1 MPRATIAPTLM
12 LSLLLMSTSALA
24 ATEVLIVQGLGGND
38 HYRARF
44 DTEVATI
51 EAAAKTLAPEPSI
64 RIFREAD
71 GDREAILAH
80 LGTLAGS
87 MAEGDLFYLFLVG
100 HGSFDD
106 EEYKFNIRGPD
117 LTDADLKDAL
127 DAIPSD
133 NQLVINTSSASGAAA
148 DVWADDRR
156 IVITAT
162 RSGRERHATFF
173 GEHFIAALFDDA
185 ADIDK
190 NRRVSAQEAFNFAD
204 RRVAELFET
213 NGNLATEHARLDGQR
228 AGRFTL
234 ARLDVARPTIEDAR
248 LTELTRGRDS
258 LNERIES
265 LRLERENMDIEE
277 YQQALLGLM
286 LELAETEEAI
296 EGREAELDTQ

>member
-1 MPRATIAPTLM
+1 MRRLYRSGLM
-12 LSLLLMSTSALA
+12 LSMLLTGSAAMA
-24 ATEVLIVQGLGGND
+24 ATEVLIVQGLGGNE

-51 EAAAKTLAPEPSI
+51 EAAARTLAPEPSI

-80 LGTLAGS
+80 LDALAGS
-87 MAEGDLFYLFLVG
+87 MAESDLLYLFLVG

-117 LTDADLKDAL
+117 LTDADVKGAL

-148 DVWADDRR
+148 EAWADDRR

-185 ADIDK
+185 ADVDK

-204 RRVAELFET
+204 RRVAEIFET

-248 LTELTRGRDS
+248 LTELTRSRES
-258 LNERIES
+258 LSGRIES
-265 LRLERENMDIEE
+265 LRLERENMDMEE
-277 YQQALLGLM
+277 YQQALLDLM

-296 EGREAELDTQ
+296 EGREAELGPQ